1 MTVPVEEARLP
12 MELAQFVLLLLYHF
26 KKCNSSYHFSRV
38 APKSPGIIT
47 FPYWKIERASAG
59 FNKLSCRGSQVQK
72 ISKEIK
78 DKFNSAHVIFLMMLI
93 T

>member
-38 APKSPGIIT
+38 APKSRGIILT

-59 FNKLSCRGSQVQK
+59 FNKLSFRGSKFRRTQK
-72 ISKEIK
+72 KLKINLTVHMSS
-78 DKFNSAHVIFLMMLI
+78 F
-93 T
+93 